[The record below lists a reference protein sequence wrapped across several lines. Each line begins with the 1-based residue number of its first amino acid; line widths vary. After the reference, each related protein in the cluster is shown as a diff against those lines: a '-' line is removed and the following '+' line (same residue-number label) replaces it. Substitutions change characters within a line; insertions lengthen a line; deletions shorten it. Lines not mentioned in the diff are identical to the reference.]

1 MKPIYLDN
9 NATTRIAPEVLEAM
23 LPFLTEGYGN
33 PSSPHRLG
41 EPVKGRIGEARSA
54 VAALLR
60 ANPAEIV
67 FTSGATESNQTAILG
82 ALEMRPGRRR
92 IVTTAVEHPSTLLLF
107 RHLEGKGYRVILL
120 PVDREGSLEI
130 GALREAVTEETA
142 LVSVM
147 WANNE
152 TGVIFPIARVAE
164 VARGKGALIH
174 TDAVQAVGKISVDLS
189 TVPADFLSFS
199 GHKLHAPK
207 GIGGLFVRKG
217 LKLPPL
223 LFGHQE
229 RGRRGGT
236 ENVPGIVGLGTGCE
250 RVLSGMEG
258 EMEAE
263 GTHRQVRALRDRLEE
278 GILHAIPMARVNGN
292 RHRTASGCGRIPN
305 TTNLRFG
312 TLDAEAI
319 LNRLDRTGIAASAGS
334 ACASGGTEPSHVLAA
349 MGLSR
354 EEALA
359 SVRFSLSRYTTL
371 EEIDRVVEVLPAIV
385 EELSAMSLVRR

>member
-23 LPFLTEGYGN
+23 LPFLTESYGN
-33 PSSPHRLG
+33 PSSPHRFG
-41 EPVKGRIGEARSA
+41 EPVKKRIGEARSS

-82 ALEMRPGRRR
+82 ALEMRPGRRQ

-107 RHLEGKGYRVILL
+107 RHLEGKGYRVTLL
-120 PVDREGSLEI
+120 PVDKEGSLGIE
-130 GALREAVTEETA
+130 ALREAVTEETA

-174 TDAVQAVGKISVDLS
+174 TDAVQTVGKIFVDLS

-207 GIGGLFVRKG
+207 GVGALFVRKG
-217 LKLPPL
+217 SKLPPL

-236 ENVPGIVGLGTGCE
+236 ENVSGIVGLGRGCE
-250 RVLSGMEG
+250 LALSGMEV
-258 EMEAE
+258 EME
-263 GTHRQVRALRDRLEE
+263 RVRALRDRLEE
-278 GILHAIPMARVNGN
+278 GILREIPMARVNGI
-292 RHRTASGCGRIPN
+292 RHRTGSGCGRIPN

-319 LNRLDRTGIAASAGS
+319 LNRLDRAGIAASAGS
-334 ACASGGTEPSHVLAA
+334 ACAAGGTEPSHVLTA
-349 MGLSR
+349 MELSR

-359 SVRFSLSRYTTL
+359 SVRFSLSRFTTP
-371 EEIDRVVEVLPAIV
+371 EEIDRVVEVLPAVV
-385 EELSAMSLVRR
+385 EELSAMSLAGRK